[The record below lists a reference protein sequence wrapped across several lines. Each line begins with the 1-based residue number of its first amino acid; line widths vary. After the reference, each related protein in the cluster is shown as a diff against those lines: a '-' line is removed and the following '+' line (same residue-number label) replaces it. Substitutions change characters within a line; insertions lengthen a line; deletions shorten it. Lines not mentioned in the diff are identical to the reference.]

1 MIKALH
7 DFAESFKQHID
18 DIATAKSENTSME
31 SFTDAMCGYMQESG
45 ELATYEVVE
54 QFKRTGIQLNGYAV
68 HENEDKV
75 AIDLFVCLH
84 TRIIPPIN
92 INKNEWEPV
101 IKRGIGF
108 LRKSLSGLHYTLV
121 KDSPLFGLTKMIHDC
136 REKISFVRIFFF
148 TDGIT
153 KSIALDDTDVEG
165 ISVSFYVWDLERL
178 YRMKSSGRK
187 KEPIFLDLEQKLG
200 YQLPCLP
207 MPESNED
214 YESYLAFIP
223 GKLLAQ
229 IYEEY
234 GERLIERNVRSFL
247 QFRGV
252 NKEIRKTVLKE
263 PHMFLAYNN
272 GIAATAEHVEFKQSG
287 RDGLPVINSI
297 RDLQIVNGGQTTA
310 AIFHAVKNDKGA
322 DISKIYVQMK
332 LTVIKDA
339 EKMDEMV
346 PVISL
351 CANSQNKIQTAD
363 FYSNSPYHRRMEH
376 FSRNEWAPAK
386 AGSHRQTKW
395 FYERARG
402 QYLDLKNKQET
413 PSKKRLFDDDHPK
426 SQVFT
431 KTDLAKYINSWEQLP
446 HIVSR
451 GNQKNFSG
459 FSKLLDEFEIE
470 RFDNKYYFETMA
482 KAIIFNT
489 INGLV
494 KTQFRA
500 NIVTYTMAWLSYKTQ
515 QQIDLEEI
523 WRTQSIPISLNETIK
538 IVIKAAFS
546 HISNPKNGENP
557 TEWCKKEECWIN
569 FRDMDI
575 ETFLE
580 L

>member
-1 MIKALH
+1 MNKPLH
-7 DFAESFKQHID
+7 DFAESFKQHIEG
-18 DIATAKSENTSME
+18 IAAAKSENKSIE

-45 ELATYEVVE
+45 ELDGFEVIE
-54 QFKRTGIQLNGYAV
+54 QFKRIGIQLNGYAI
-68 HENEDKV
+68 HEDEERLAV
-75 AIDLFVCLH
+75 DLFVCLH
-84 TRIIPPIN
+84 TRIIPPIS
-92 INKNEWEPV
+92 IHKNEWEPV

-108 LRKSLSGLHYTLV
+108 LRKCLSGLHYSLV
-121 KDSPLFGLTKMIHDC
+121 RESEVYGISKMIHDNK
-136 REKISFVRIFFF
+136 EKIKLARIFFF

-153 KSIALDDTDVEG
+153 KTIALDDVEVEG
-165 ISVSFYVWDLERL
+165 IPISFHVWDLERL
-178 YRMKSSGRK
+178 FRMKSSGRK
-187 KEPIFLDLEQKLG
+187 KEPIFLNLEQKYGLE
-200 YQLPCLP
+200 LPCLP
-207 MPESNED
+207 MPETNED
-214 YESYLAFIP
+214 YESFLAFIP
-223 GKLLAQ
+223 GQLLAR

-272 GIAATAEHVEFKQSG
+272 GIAATAEQVDFGQSTQS
-287 RDGLPVINSI
+287 GLPVIKSI
-297 RDLQIVNGGQTTA
+297 KDLQIVNGGQTTA
-310 AIFHAVKNDKGA
+310 AIYHAAKNDKNA
-322 DISKIYVQMK
+322 DISKVYVQMK
-332 LTVIKDA
+332 LTVIKDT

-346 PVISL
+346 PIISL

-363 FYSNSPYHRRMEH
+363 FFSNSPYHRKVEH

-386 AGSHRQTKW
+386 AGSHRQSKW

-413 PSKKRLFDDDHPK
+413 KAKKRLFDEDHPK

-451 GNQKNFSG
+451 GNQKNFAE
-459 FSKLLDEFEIE
+459 FSKSLDDLDVEQL
-470 RFDNKYYFETMA
+470 DKSYYCDTIA

-489 INGLV
+489 IYGMV

-515 QQIDLEEI
+515 QKIDLEEI
-523 WRTQSIPISLNETIK
+523 WRMQSVPASMIETIK

-546 HISNPKNGENP
+546 HISNPPNGENP
-557 TEWCKKEECWIN
+557 TEWCKKEECWTS